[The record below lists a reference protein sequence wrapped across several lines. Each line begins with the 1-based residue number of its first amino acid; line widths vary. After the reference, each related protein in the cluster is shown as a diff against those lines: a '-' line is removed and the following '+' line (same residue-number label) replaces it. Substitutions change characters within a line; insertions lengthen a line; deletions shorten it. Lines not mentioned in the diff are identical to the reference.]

1 MATTERDTATTGGS
15 GQPGPEIVVPE
26 EVPAPVLVRG
36 TKTLLIGPPG
46 AGKTWCLP
54 TLIEAGLELFVI
66 ITDPGG
72 EEALLDSMDAHD
84 LPLDNLHWKYISS
97 ASPSWDTLY
106 KMGGKINTMTYEAIT
121 KIKTGIEKQDYQ
133 QYMQLIAQLFD
144 FECDRTGETYGAV
157 DSWGPDRALAIDT
170 LSGVNTMSMDMMIG
184 AKPAAH
190 QGEWGVAMNAE
201 EKLIK
206 KLCADLK
213 CFFILNAHIEREPD
227 EIAGQTQIMVSCLG
241 RRLAPKLPKDFS
253 DVVLSYREGKE
264 FFWSTVAPNVDLK
277 ARTLPLEN
285 KLQPSFGQ
293 VVEAWRKRVA
303 LTEA

>member
-1 MATTERDTATTGGS
+1 MEAEAAHVPPAETADAE
-15 GQPGPEIVVPE
+15 QAAHA
-26 EVPAPVLVRG
+26 EVPAPILVRG

-54 TLIEAGLELFVI
+54 TLIEAGIELFVI

-72 EEALLDSMDAHD
+72 EESLLDSMAARK
-84 LPLDNLHWKYISS
+84 LPLDNLHWKYIPC

-106 KMGGKINTMTYEAIT
+106 NMAKKINTMTYEAIT
-121 KIKTGIEKQDYQ
+121 KIKSGIEKQDYQ
-133 QYMQLIAQLFD
+133 QYMEVISQLFN
-144 FECDRTGETYGAV
+144 FTCDRTGLEYGAV
-157 DSWGPDRALAIDT
+157 DSWGPDRALVIDS
-170 LSGVNTMSMDMMIG
+170 LSGINTMSMDMTIG

-213 CFFILNAHIEREPD
+213 CFFVLTAHIEREVD
-227 EIAGQTQIMVSCLG
+227 EVAGQTQLMVGCLG
-241 RRLAPKLPKDFS
+241 RKLAPKLPKDFS
-253 DVVLSYREGKE
+253 DVILTYREGTS

-277 ARTLPLEN
+277 ARTLPLAN

-293 VVEAWRKRVA
+293 VVEAWQKRVA